1 MSNSFKIILFSGWLV
16 GCDLIDYHPY
26 DGRLDS
32 GLPKRIN
39 TAQIARIEAACQE
52 KDTLRFLFIG
62 DTQRAYD
69 EMEAFVSQANGRND
83 IDFVIHGGDYTE
95 FGMTKEFEWAVERLN
110 KLRVPYVGLIGNH
123 DILGNG
129 HEVYAELFGKENFSF
144 QAGNVHFVC
153 LNTNAI
159 EYDHSHPVPDFGFL
173 SEQIALADSTQRT
186 LFVMHAPPGDDQF
199 DNNVAEPFE
208 YYLQRFPSPLCCL
221 HAHTHTFSIQEP
233 FQDGLIYYG
242 CPNMGKRSYLL
253 FTITPEDY
261 SYEKVDF

>member
-1 MSNSFKIILFSGWLV
+1 MEKYAILLLLGWLLA

-26 DGRLDS
+26 DGRINGD
-32 GLPKRIN
+32 LPKQIN
-39 TAQIARIEAACQE
+39 AAQIARIESACQG

-69 EMEAFVSQANGRND
+69 ETEAFVKQANERDD

-110 KLRVPYVGLIGNH
+110 QLCVPYVGLIGNH

-129 HEVYAELFGKENFSF
+129 DEVFAELFGKENFSF
-144 QAGNVHFVC
+144 QAADVRFIC

-159 EYDHSHPVPDFGFL
+159 EYDYSHPVPDFGFL
-173 SEQIALADSTQRT
+173 SEQIARADSTQRT
-186 LFVMHAPPGDDQF
+186 LFVMHAPPGNEQF

-208 YYLQRFPSPLCCL
+208 YYLRRFPSPLCCL
-221 HAHTHTFSIQEP
+221 HAHTHAFSIEEP
-233 FQDGLIYYG
+233 FGDGLLYYG
-242 CPNMGKRSYLL
+242 CPNIAKRSYLL
-253 FTITPEDY
+253 FTITPDGY